1 MALNTTPIETKDWT
15 WDLNFTYTKN
25 TSKIVELHENVANYI
40 TLVGDAAYGNYRIA
54 SVAEVGGEYGLLKS
68 DATPNYD
75 EKPVCL
81 FWNWLLITAVILCTI
96 HVLEKWK
103 L

>member
-1 MALNTTPIETKDWT
+1 MLVTFRTKVLNSAINTTPIETKDWT

-54 SVAEVGGEYGLLKS
+54 SVVRSGWRIWFAES
-68 DATPNYD
+68 
-75 EKPVCL
+75 
-81 FWNWLLITAVILCTI
+81 
-96 HVLEKWK
+96 
-103 L
+103 